1 MLVFHQLETTMTRIL
16 FPIVC
21 CLLPCS
27 LLHADSWPQFRGPG
41 GSAVGPEGGSVP
53 TSWGDAKNVK
63 WKTALP
69 GPGSSSPV
77 YRGDKLF
84 VTCYSG
90 YGTDVREIGKE
101 SDLARHLLCLDRGTG
116 KILWKKSVPLINR
129 EDSYRGYITEH
140 GYASSTP
147 VTDGKHVYV
156 FYGKSGVHAY
166 TMDGE
171 KVWSREAGK
180 SSGNRRWGSGSSP
193 VLHGDLLIVSAAD
206 ESRAVIA
213 LDKTSGEERWR
224 YESGKLEL
232 AYNTPT
238 IRALDGGKAEVV
250 LSAPTELFALDA
262 ETGKR
267 RWWLSSTLAGNVCP
281 SVVIAGGHVCTFG
294 GYPRKG
300 SLGAKLEGEGDLTG
314 NIAWQSKVTT
324 YVPTPIALGEHLY
337 WVNDESQA
345 VVMKTATGE
354 LVKMRE
360 VEGIVGT
367 KKRTFYASVVRS
379 GDKLF
384 AVSRKNGTFV
394 FEANPGMKL
403 VAHNKL
409 GDDSDFNATPAL
421 AKDAIYLR
429 SNRAVYCIAE

>member
-1 MLVFHQLETTMTRIL
+1 MIRIL
-16 FPIVC
+16 FAVFFV
-21 CLLPCS
+21 LLPVS

-41 GSAVGPEGGSVP
+41 GSAVGPEGGAVP
-53 TSWGDAKNVK
+53 TTWSDAKSVK

-77 YRGDKLF
+77 YWEDKLL
-84 VTCYSG
+84 VTCYTG
-90 YGTDVREIGKE
+90 YGTDVREIGREK
-101 SDLARHLLCLDRGTG
+101 DLARHLLCLDRTTG
-116 KILWKKSVPLINR
+116 KILWKQSVPLVNR
-129 EDSYRGYITEH
+129 EDTYRGYLTEH

-147 VTDGKHVYV
+147 VTDGRGVYV
-156 FYGKSGVHAY
+156 FFGKSGVHAFS
-166 TMDGE
+166 MDGK
-171 KVWSREAGK
+171 KVWSREVGK

-193 VLHGDLLIVSAAD
+193 ILHGELLIVSAAD
-206 ESRAVIA
+206 ESRAIVA

-224 YESGKLEL
+224 YESDKLEL
-232 AYNTPT
+232 AYNTPM
-238 IRALDGGKAEVV
+238 IRALDGGRSELI
-250 LSAPTELFALDA
+250 LSAPTELFGLNAA
-262 ETGKR
+262 TGKR
-267 RWWLSSTLAGNVCP
+267 RWWLSSSLAGNVCP
-281 SVVIAGGHVCTFG
+281 GVVIAGGHVCTFG

-300 SLGAKLEGEGDLTG
+300 SLAAKLGGEGDITG
-314 NIAWQSKVTT
+314 SIAWKSKVTT
-324 YVPTPIALGEHLY
+324 YVPTPIAIGEHLY

-354 LVKMRE
+354 LVRMRE

-367 KKRTFYASVVRS
+367 RKRSFYASLVRS

-384 AVSRKNGTFV
+384 AVSRRNGTFV
-394 FEANPGMKL
+394 FEANPEMNQ

-429 SNRAVYCIAE
+429 SNRFAYCISE